1 MIFLCTITILYSI
14 SVFSQGFKTDNTT
27 GNLLDANGN
36 NFIMK
41 GINVPL
47 SWYQTQVNGSIAALR
62 TNTGSNCLRIVI
74 NAGYNGTTATPANV
88 WQTAVQACID
98 NQMIPMIE
106 LHDWTGSTN
115 TTNDFTNMANWYVTN
130 AAYLKQAN
138 IAKHILINICNEW
151 GTWQTANSN
160 GTAWRDGFNQAVT
173 IIRNAGINTTL
184 VIDAVGYGQDI
195 NNASNIKAYAAS
207 MINADPQKNLLFSV
221 HMYCEWKKGA
231 GDIPGTL
238 QWMRTNKIPFIVGE
252 FGYQHA
258 TDGSCDIDE
267 QLIMDECQAKGIGWL
282 AWSQKGNS
290 SEVAYLDLCGD
301 WDCRASTLSAWG
313 NTVING
319 TNGTK
324 TAVTCSV
331 FTNTAPT
338 VSLTAP
344 TNGASF
350 AALSSITVSATA
362 TDSDGTIS
370 KVEFYANN
378 ELIGTDNTSPY
389 SISWT
394 NAAAGTYSITAKA
407 YDNSGTS
414 TTSAARSITVT
425 QPANNTL
432 PSAVITQPHVNAYFQ
447 QNTNITIR
455 VYSTDIGGTYANGTV
470 SKVELYYAPTATP
483 QNTTKLTTLT
493 THTQNTYTYVW
504 ENVPAGSYRITAK
517 ATDNLGATFTSAGVT
532 ITVGTAAFQAKGMA
546 ACKGKYLANIIAS
559 SVRSDFGTY
568 WNGVTAEN
576 GCKWG
581 SVEGTRN
588 TMNWSQADISY
599 NYANTNNLM
608 FRYHAFAWGSQY
620 PSWITSLNTTDFKA
634 EMEQYIAAIA
644 ARYPNIDQID
654 VLNENMYINTY
665 NGQEHAAGTPYFRAG
680 LGGPGVTGYDWVIW
694 LFEKAR
700 QYFPNAKLVMNDY
713 ELENNTA
720 GINEMLAVVKVLRD
734 RGLIDG
740 FGTQAH
746 CFNVDGLASNPTL
759 LKNSLD
765 LMATSG
771 IPVYVTELDL
781 NGGTTV
787 SEATQLNSYQKL
799 FPVYWEHPA
808 VGGVTLWGYVEG
820 STWKTGTGLLNADGT
835 IRSAMTWL
843 QSYIAGKTDVGY
855 PFCPSTTAPPP
866 TNNLTNGEFDNGTT
880 GWDMQYNNSATG
892 TFTVITNAN
901 LSGTNA
907 AKICPINAGTA
918 NWHIQLRQNAP
929 FTAGK
934 TYEISFMAKADAART
949 MDAGLQMEGDPWTSH
964 WGAQQNLTTANQT
977 FNYTFSPTVTDAT
990 AKLKFYVGNN
1000 TSCVY
1005 IDNVIF
1011 REQGAAVAPPA
1022 TITPAGP
1029 TTFCTGGSVV
1039 LQANTGV
1046 GYTYQWRRDATNITG
1061 ATSASYTAT
1070 QSGTY
1075 TVIVTANSLSTTSS
1089 GVAVTVNAIPA
1100 APTITN
1106 TTPTLCAGGTI
1117 SLSIPTTTGATYAWT
1132 GPSSYTATTASIS
1145 RSNATTAM
1153 GGTYSATVTVN
1164 GCTSTASTTTV
1175 TINAIP
1181 AAPTI
1186 TNPTPTLCAGGT
1198 ISLSIPTTTGA
1209 TYAWTGPSSYTAT
1222 TAAISRTNAT
1232 TAMGGTYSTTV
1243 TVNGCTS
1250 TASTTTVTV
1259 NAIPAAPTVTSPITY
1274 QQNATATQLTATGT
1288 GLKWYTV
1295 ATGGTGNTTAP
1306 TPSTATI
1313 GTSTHYVSQTVSGC
1327 ESPRSAIQINI
1338 VAATIIQNIT
1348 LSQGWN
1354 MISIHVHPSDSL
1366 FATIFNGLPV
1376 QTVKNA
1382 NGFWRSGGTIQLN
1395 SITKIIPGEG
1405 YLVYMNSAATLQV
1418 SGIAMQTNN
1427 FASLKTGWNLIGCP
1441 FQTSTAFSTY
1451 FNATNTEIIK
1461 DTEGFWEPNN
1471 ALSTIQNLIP
1481 GKGYYIKKK

>member
-1 MIFLCTITILYSI
+1 MKKLLFSGLFVFVFIFTSYP
-14 SVFSQGFKTDNTT
+14 QGFTTDNTT

-47 SWYQTQVNGSIAALR
+47 SWFQTNVNNSIASLK
-62 TNTGSNCLRIVI
+62 TNTGSNCLRIVV

-98 NQMIPMIE
+98 NDMIPMIE

-115 TTNDFTNMANWYVTN
+115 TTTDFTNMANWYVTN
-130 AAYLKQAN
+130 AAYFKQAN

-173 IIRNAGINTTL
+173 LIRNAGINTTL
-184 VIDAVGYGQDI
+184 IIDAVGYGQDI
-195 NNASNIKAYAAS
+195 DDAKNIKAYAAS
-207 MINADPQKNLLFSV
+207 MINADPQKNLMFSV
-221 HMYCEWKKGA
+221 HMYCEWKIG
-231 GDIPGTL
+231 GDDITGTL

-267 QLIMDECQAKGIGWL
+267 QLIMDQCQAKGIGWL

-290 SEVAYLDLCGD
+290 TEVAYLDLCGD
-301 WDCRASTLSAWG
+301 WDCRAATLSAWG

-338 VSLTAP
+338 VSLSAP

-350 AALSSITVSATA
+350 AALSAITVSATA
-362 TDSDGTIS
+362 SDSDGTIS

-389 SISWT
+389 SISWS
-394 NAAAGTYSITAKA
+394 AAAGSYSITAKA
-407 YDNSGTS
+407 YDNAGAITTS
-414 TTSAARSITVT
+414 TARTITVN

-432 PSAVITQPHVNAYFQ
+432 PSSVITQPHVNAYFQ

-455 VYSTDIGGTYANGTV
+455 VYSTDIGGSYTNGTV

-532 ITVGTAAFQAKGMA
+532 ITVGTAAVQTKGIA
-546 ACKGKYLANIIAS
+546 SCKGKYMANIIAG
-559 SVRSDFGTY
+559 SVRSDFSTY

-588 TMNWSQADISY
+588 TMNWTQADISY
-599 NYANTNNLM
+599 NYANTNNLP

-620 PSWITSLNTTDFKA
+620 PSWITTLNTTDFKA
-634 EMEQYIAAIA
+634 EMEQYIAAVA

-665 NGQEHAAGTPYFRAG
+665 NGQEHAAGSPYFRAG

-694 LFEKAR
+694 LFEKSR
-700 QYFPNAKLVMNDY
+700 QYFPNAKLVMNDF
-713 ELENNTA
+713 ELEGNTA

-746 CFNVDGLASNPTL
+746 CFNIDRFANTPNNITTSLNQMAQSGVPIYPTEI
-759 LKNSLD
+759 D
-765 LMATSG
+765 M
-771 IPVYVTELDL
+771 
-781 NGGTTV
+781 NGGSTI
-787 SEATQLNSYQKL
+787 SEATQLTSYQNI
-799 FPVYWEHPA
+799 FPKYWEHPA

-820 STWKTGTGLLNADGT
+820 ATWQTGTGLLNSNGT
-835 IRSAMTWL
+835 KRSAMVWL
-843 QSYIAGKTDVGY
+843 ESYIAGLPDVGY
-855 PFCPSTTAPPP
+855 PFCPSSSAPPV
-866 TNNLTNGEFDNGTT
+866 TNNLINGEFDNGTT
-880 GWDMQYNNSATG
+880 AWDMQYNNSATG
-892 TFTVITNAN
+892 TFTVVTNAN

-907 AKICPINAGTA
+907 AKICPTNAGTA

-929 FTAGK
+929 FTDGK
-934 TYEISFMAKADAART
+934 TYDISFMAKADAART
-949 MDAGLQMEGDPWTSH
+949 IDAGIQMEGDPWTSH

-977 FNYTFSPTVTDAT
+977 FTYTFSPTVTDAT
-990 AKLKFYVGNN
+990 AKLKFYIGNN
-1000 TSCVY
+1000 SSCVY

-1022 TITPAGP
+1022 TITAGGP
-1029 TTFCTGGSVV
+1029 TTFCSGGSVV

-1046 GYTYQWRRDATNITG
+1046 GYTYQWRKDASNITG
-1061 ATSASYTAT
+1061 ATASSYTAT

-1075 TVIVTANSLSTTSS
+1075 TVIVTANSLSTTSTGTS
-1089 GVAVTVNAIPA
+1089 VTVNTTPA

-1106 TTPTLCAGGTI
+1106 TTPTVCVGATI
-1117 SLSIPTTTGATYAWT
+1117 SLSIPTTTGATYAWS
-1132 GPSSYTATTASIS
+1132 GPSSYA
-1145 RSNATTAM
+1145 
-1153 GGTYSATVTVN
+1153 
-1164 GCTSTASTTTV
+1164 
-1175 TINAIP
+1175 
-1181 AAPTI
+1181 
-1186 TNPTPTLCAGGT
+1186 
-1198 ISLSIPTTTGA
+1198 
-1209 TYAWTGPSSYTAT
+1209 AT

-1232 TAMGGTYSTTV
+1232 TAMSGTYSATV
-1243 TVNGCTS
+1243 TVNGCSS

-1259 NAIPAAPTVTSPITY
+1259 NAIPTAPTVTSPVTY
-1274 QQNATATQLTATGT
+1274 QQNATATPLTANGT

-1295 ATGGTGNTTAP
+1295 STGGTSNTTAP

-1313 GTSTHYVSQTVSGC
+1313 GTTTHYVSQTVSGC
-1327 ESPRSAIQINI
+1327 ESTRASIAVIIENAIITQTIN
-1338 VAATIIQNIT
+1338 
-1348 LSQGWN
+1348 LEQGWN
-1354 MISIHVHPSDSL
+1354 IISINVHPSDST
-1366 FATIFNGLPV
+1366 FATIFNGKQV
-1376 QTVKNA
+1376 IIKNA
-1382 NGFWRSGGTIQLN
+1382 SGFWKSGNTTELN
-1395 SITKIIPGEG
+1395 SIHKIIPGEG
-1405 YLVYMNSAATLQV
+1405 YLVHSSAIGTIQII
-1418 SGIAMQTNN
+1418 GTAMQTNN
-1427 FASLKTGWNLIGCP
+1427 YASLNTGWNLLGCP
-1441 FQTSTAFSTY
+1441 FQTTTAMSTY
-1451 FNATNTEIIK
+1451 FNTTNTETIK
-1461 DTEGFWEPNN
+1461 NMEGYWEPNN
-1471 ALSTIQNLIP
+1471 ALSTISNIVP
-1481 GKGYYIKKK
+1481 GNGYYIKKK